1 MTPGTPLERSGAKF
15 WSFFASK
22 PRPDLL
28 WRPIWWPKGVIWGPL
43 GFRAALAH
51 PWPVQAR
58 LVQARPCPG
67 QACPGQALSR
77 PGLVQARPVSVDQ
90 THSLC
95 GNHTVPCAGGRAGRA
110 GGRADSRK
118 VWTCWF
124 LHPPLILHTPKIAF
138 PPLRGIMY
146 QLLFDDLLGF
156 CSILFNFVL
165 CFVSIAPSV
174 QT

>member
-22 PRPDLL
+22 PPPHLL

-67 QACPGQALSR
+67 QALSR
-77 PGLVQARPVSVDQ
+77 PGLSLWTRHTLCVETTQSPV
-90 THSLC
+90 
-95 GNHTVPCAGGRAGRA
+95 RA

-138 PPLRGIMY
+138 PPLRGT
-146 QLLFDDLLGF
+146 
-156 CSILFNFVL
+156 
-165 CFVSIAPSV
+165 SV
-174 QT
+174 ICLRPPRSGPYSPGWGIGKIGGN